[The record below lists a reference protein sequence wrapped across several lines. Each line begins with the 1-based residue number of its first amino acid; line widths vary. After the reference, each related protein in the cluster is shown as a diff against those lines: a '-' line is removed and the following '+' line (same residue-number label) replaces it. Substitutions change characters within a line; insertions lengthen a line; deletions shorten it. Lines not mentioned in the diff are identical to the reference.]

1 MAVSE
6 RSIEIDV
13 PPKKFYEIVV
23 DFAKYAEFVDG
34 AIGAETLKA
43 SEKNPR
49 VRMDIKI
56 IKKISYVLDFDLV
69 PGKSVKWTLAEKG
82 FFKKNDG
89 SWTLEALD
97 KGKRTR
103 ATYRVDLEIASLLV
117 PDAILK
123 QLNEISF
130 PKMLGE
136 FKKRAERT

>member
-13 PPKKFYEIVV
+13 PPKKFYDVVV
-23 DFAKYAEFVDG
+23 DFARYSEFVDG
-34 AIGAETLKA
+34 AIGSETLVA

-56 IKKISYVLDFDLV
+56 IKKISYVLNFDLV

-89 SWTLEALD
+89 SWTLEPLD

-123 QLNEISF
+123 QLNEINF
-130 PKMLGE
+130 PKMLAE
-136 FKKRAERT
+136 FKKRAEGM

>member
-13 PPKKFYEIVV
+13 PPKKLYDILV
-23 DFAKYAEFVDG
+23 DFAKYSEFVDG
-34 AIGAETLKA
+34 ALGAQTLQP
-43 SEKNPR
+43 SDKNPR
-49 VRMDIKI
+49 VRMDIRI

-89 SWTLEALD
+89 SWTLEPLD
-97 KGKRTR
+97 KGKRTK
-103 ATYRVDLEIASLLV
+103 ATYRVDLAIASLLV
-117 PDAILK
+117 PDSILK
-123 QLNEISF
+123 QLNEINF

-136 FKKRAERT
+136 FKKRAEGM